1 MYEKQE
7 KQSFVMYASFYD
19 AAMGLNDE
27 DFREYILALKDYALY
42 GIEHT
47 SQNTMV
53 NGLLMMAQ
61 PLLEAAAKRREKH
74 VQNGEHGI
82 LGGRPRK
89 GETAEEYKAR
99 KAKNLK
105 NPMGFQT
112 ETLNVNA
119 NVDVEGKVDV
129 EENRDVDLNVKE
141 NENWYENTDVD
152 VKDNADE
159 ETGIIKETNT
169 KRKRISKS
177 TKLSS
182 SNLQKPVS
190 VKTKDVKEPSQEKT
204 QYQASSF
211 NSKTE
216 EVYSKCGERPRQ
228 EEMRGSKGADFLS
241 SITLDDDFDTPST
254 PPDER
259 FRNYIGNIQDFI
271 RVGDLNLDEMT
282 DEEMVAAI
290 KEDVD
295 AAVEQYLRRGKDQR
309 QQDLVHRAKRTYMR
323 LHGCSEAEAK
333 NGITRLYQQRLK
345 DNQTPNSR

>member
-1 MYEKQE
+1 MKENQD

-42 GIEHT
+42 GIEYT

-61 PLLEAAAKRREKH
+61 PLLEAAAKRREKQ
-74 VQNGEHGI
+74 VKNGEYGI

-99 KAKNLK
+99 KAKTRK

-141 NENWYENTDVD
+141 NENWYENADVD
-152 VKDNADE
+152 VKADADE
-159 ETGIIKETNT
+159 ETGIIKETNV
-169 KRKRISKS
+169 KNNRISKS
-177 TKLSS
+177 TNKLS

-190 VKTKDVKEPSQEKT
+190 VKTKEGKEPSQEKA
-204 QYQASSF
+204 QHQVSSF

-228 EEMRGSKGADFLS
+228 EEMRGSKGSDFLS
-241 SITLDDDFDTPST
+241 SITLDDDFDAPST

-259 FRNYIGNIQDFI
+259 FRNYAETIQDHI
-271 RVGDLNLDEMT
+271 RYDAEPNYEEMT
-282 DEEMVAAI
+282 DREMM
-290 KEDVD
+290 D
-295 AAVEQYLRRGKDQR
+295 AAKDAVDDAILCGWREGQTQRYWDYLHKA
-309 QQDLVHRAKRTYMR
+309 LKIYMH
-323 LHGCSEAEAK
+323 LNGCSEDDAK
-333 NGITRLYQQRLK
+333 MGINRLYKQREGFLS
-345 DNQTPNSR
+345 NT

>member
-1 MYEKQE
+1 MKENQD

-61 PLLEAAAKRREKH
+61 PLLEAVAKRREKQ
-74 VQNGEHGI
+74 VKNGEYGI

-99 KAKNLK
+99 KAKTLK

-119 NVDVEGKVDV
+119 DADVKGKVDV
-129 EENRDVDLNVKE
+129 EENRDADLNVKE
-141 NENWYENTDVD
+141 NENWYENADVD
-152 VKDNADE
+152 VKDYANE
-159 ETGIIKETNT
+159 ETGIIKDTNI
-169 KRKRISKS
+169 KRNRISKS
-177 TKLSS
+177 TNELS
-182 SNLQKPVS
+182 SNLQKPAS
-190 VKTKDVKEPSQEKT
+190 VKTKEGKEPRQEKS
-204 QYQASSF
+204 QHQVSSF

-216 EVYSKCGERPRQ
+216 ESYSKYGERPRQ
-228 EEMRGSKGADFLS
+228 EEKRGPNGSDFLS

-254 PPDER
+254 PPDEH
-259 FRNYIGNIQDFI
+259 FRNYVGNIQDFI
-271 RVGDLNLDEMT
+271 RLWGYDYDDMT
-282 DEEMVAAI
+282 DEEMAEAI
-290 KEDVD
+290 TEDVD
-295 AAVEQYLRRGKDQR
+295 AAIEQYRLRGRSQR
-309 QQDLVHRAKRTYMR
+309 FQDHVERAKQTYMQ
-323 LHGCSEAEAK
+323 LHGCSEAEALSGIRGLYHKRQK
-333 NGITRLYQQRLK
+333 N
-345 DNQTPNSR
+345 

>member
-1 MYEKQE
+1 MKENQD

-61 PLLEAAAKRREKH
+61 PLLEAAAKRREKQ
-74 VQNGEHGI
+74 VKNGEYGI

-99 KAKNLK
+99 KAKTLK

-119 NVDVEGKVDV
+119 DADVKGKVDV

-141 NENWYENTDVD
+141 NENWYENADVD
-152 VKDNADE
+152 VKDYANE
-159 ETGIIKETNT
+159 ETGIIKETNIM
-169 KRKRISKS
+169 RNRISKS
-177 TKLSS
+177 TNMLS
-182 SNLQKPVS
+182 SNLQKPAS
-190 VKTKDVKEPSQEKT
+190 VKTKVGKEPRQEKS
-204 QYQASSF
+204 QHQVSSF

-216 EVYSKCGERPRQ
+216 ESYSKYGERPRQ
-228 EEMRGSKGADFLS
+228 EEKRGSNGSDFLS
-241 SITLDDDFDTPST
+241 SITLDDDFDIPST

-259 FRNYIGNIQDFI
+259 FRNYCGNIQDFI
-271 RVGDLNLDEMT
+271 RLGGYDYDDMT
-282 DEEMVAAI
+282 DEEMSEAI
-290 KEDVD
+290 TEDVD
-295 AAVEQYLRRGKDQR
+295 AAIEQYRRRGRTQR
-309 QQDLVHRAKRTYMR
+309 FQDLVERAKQTYMR
-323 LHGCSEAEAK
+323 LHGCSEAEAL
-333 NGITRLYQQRLK
+333 NGIRWLYQKRQK
-345 DNQTPNSR
+345 DNENT

>member
-1 MYEKQE
+1 MKENQD

-61 PLLEAAAKRREKH
+61 PLLEAAAKRREKQ
-74 VQNGEHGI
+74 VKNGEYGI

-99 KAKNLK
+99 KAKTLK

-119 NVDVEGKVDV
+119 DADVKGKVDV

-141 NENWYENTDVD
+141 NENWYENADVD
-152 VKDNADE
+152 VEDYANE
-159 ETGIIKETNT
+159 ETGIIKDTNI
-169 KRKRISKS
+169 KRNRISKS
-177 TKLSS
+177 TNILS
-182 SNLQKPVS
+182 SNLQKPAS
-190 VKTKDVKEPSQEKT
+190 VKTKEGKEPRQEKS
-204 QYQASSF
+204 QHQVSSF

-216 EVYSKCGERPRQ
+216 ESCSKYGERPRQ
-228 EEMRGSKGADFLS
+228 EKMQGSKESDFLR

-254 PPDER
+254 PTDER
-259 FRNYIGNIQDFI
+259 YRNYAETIQDYI
-271 RVGDLNLDEMT
+271 RYDTEPNYEEMT
-282 DEEMVAAI
+282 DREMM
-290 KEDVD
+290 D
-295 AAVEQYLRRGKDQR
+295 AAKDAVDDAILCGWREGRNQRFWDYL
-309 QQDLVHRAKRTYMR
+309 HRALKIYM
-323 LHGCSEAEAK
+323 HINGCSEDDAK
-333 NGITRLYQQRLK
+333 RGINRLYKQREEILS
-345 DNQTPNSR
+345 DS